1 MKRDHLVLTA
11 GAIALILCALGAIAQ
26 NPQSSSKKGP
36 ENLPWTRFH
45 PAAPP
50 YQPTDAEKQQI
61 QSKMDQLGDAIR
73 ELRSRHVDDGLLA
86 DVEIFYE
93 AARWKMAY
101 PEEFFR
107 QRSVA
112 DTLAVVDKGLER
124 AEQLKNG
131 QSPWTSQKG
140 RV

>member
-1 MKRDHLVLTA
+1 MLNPVRNGRIDRMKPLVLV
-11 GAIALILCALGAIAQ
+11 GGLAISLAMVAFTQA
-26 NPQSSSKKGP
+26 P
-36 ENLPWTRFH
+36 TT

-50 YQPTDAEKQQI
+50 KAPQKKGTPPHQFTAGERQQI
-61 QSKMDQLGDAIR
+61 EAKADELAGLIR
-73 ELRSRHVDDGLLA
+73 TLRAVHSDETLLA

-112 DTLAVVDKGLER
+112 DTLAVLDKGLER
-124 AEQLKNG
+124 AAQLKEG
-131 QSPWTSQKG
+131 QFPWM
-140 RV
+140 